1 MNERFNPMTA
11 TSPVP
16 AGRLDVDDL
25 EAAIREGRPLRPA
38 RAYLIKV
45 ADETLNFR
53 AIEVADPVPIGRQLL
68 DAAGAR
74 PVDEFSVCAL
84 LPSGEF
90 EDLRLDE
97 PFDLRGHGTEKFVYF
112 RTDRLFKFTIDTKQM
127 EWGKPP
133 ITGAILRRLAGV
145 GPKYAIYLEV
155 RGGQDVE
162 IGDTDVVDLSKPGVE
177 RFITVIKETTEGL
190 AALPEPDRKYLED
203 HCIAH
208 RVVGDGGQIGVVIEG
223 FQLPPGKYDR
233 DKVDLL
239 IILPGGYPDACP
251 DMFFT
256 DPWIRIASSGRHPDR
271 ADQPHTFDGRSWQ
284 RWSRHNGEWRPG
296 IDGLHTMIARARH
309 AIEKSR

>member
-1 MNERFNPMTA
+1 MSA

-16 AGRLDVDDL
+16 ASPLDVDDL
-25 EAAIREGRPLRPA
+25 EAALREGRPLRPA
-38 RAYLIKV
+38 RAYRIKI
-45 ADETLNFR
+45 ADETLNYR
-53 AIEVADPVPIGRQLL
+53 AVEVADPVPLGRQLL

-112 RTDRLFKFTIDTKQM
+112 RTDRLFNFTLDTKQM
-127 EWGKPP
+127 EWGKPL
-133 ITGAILRRLAGV
+133 ITGAVLRRLADV

-162 IGDTDVVDLSKPGVE
+162 IGDNDVVDLSKPGVE

-190 AALPEPDRKYLED
+190 AALPELDRTYLEK
-203 HCIAH
+203 HGLVH
-208 RVVGDGGQIGVVIEG
+208 RVVESGGQIGVLIEG
-223 FQLPPGKYDR
+223 FPLPPKKYDR

-256 DPWIRIASSGRHPDR
+256 DPWMRIAVSGRYPDR
-271 ADQPHTFDGRSWQ
+271 ADQAHSFGGRSWQ

-309 AIEKSR
+309 AIEKSH

>member
-1 MNERFNPMTA
+1 MSA

-16 AGRLDVDDL
+16 AGHRDVDDL
-25 EAAIREGRPLRPA
+25 EAAIREGRPLHPA

-45 ADETLNFR
+45 ADETLNYR
-53 AIEVADPVPIGRQLL
+53 VIEVADPVPLGRQVL
-68 DAAGAR
+68 DAAGAH
-74 PVDEFSVCAL
+74 PVDEFSIFAL

-97 PFDLRGHGTEKFVYF
+97 PFDLRGHGTEKFIYF
-112 RTDRLFKFTIDTKQM
+112 RTDRLFKFTIDNKQM
-127 EWGKPP
+127 EWGKPL
-133 ITGAILRRLAGV
+133 ITGAVLRRLAGV

-162 IGDTDVVDLSKPGVE
+162 IGDTDVVDLSKPGIE

-190 AALPEPDRKYLED
+190 AALPELDRKYLEQ
-203 HCIAH
+203 HGIAH
-208 RVVGDGGQIGVVIEG
+208 RMVGHSGQIGVVIEG
-223 FQLPPGKYDR
+223 FHLPPGKYDR

-256 DPWIRIASSGRHPDR
+256 DPWIRVVASGKYPDR
-271 ADQPHTFDGRSWQ
+271 ADQAHQFGERSWQ
-284 RWSRHNGEWRPG
+284 RWSRHCGDWRPG